1 MDKLIFILLLLL
13 SPISL
18 SAQNF
23 VTPYISEISFLD
35 HGALSSPSD
44 LAIDLVQGSCGFKDQ
59 NGDGDTTDAGDIDP
73 EPFYDSLVSVTVKN
87 SGSTPIVISRL
98 YYRLAN
104 APGKLKK
111 WMGGLAPVSKNLVA
125 AKSETVISF
134 FVFKANNASKT
145 TFKPAITL
153 NTSLGFQDVSIRLDA
168 RTSSGRLLHIT
179 AKRGLSFG
187 NEDRCTN

>member
-1 MDKLIFILLLLL
+1 MYKLIFILLLLL
-13 SPISL
+13 NPISL

-23 VTPYISEISFLD
+23 VTPYISEVAFFD
-35 HGALSSPSD
+35 RGKLSSPSD
-44 LAIDLVQGSCGFKDQ
+44 LAIDLARGSCGFKDQ

-87 SGSTPIVISRL
+87 SGTTPIFISKL

-111 WMGGLAPVSKNLVA
+111 WMGGLAPVSKNLVE
-125 AKSETVISF
+125 AKSETVVSF
-134 FVFKANNASKT
+134 FVFKAKSESKT
-145 TFKPAITL
+145 TFKPAVTL
-153 NTSLGFQDVSIRLDA
+153 NPSLGFQDVSLRLDA
-168 RTSSGRLLHIT
+168 RTSSGRLLRLT

-187 NEDRCTN
+187 NEDRCTD